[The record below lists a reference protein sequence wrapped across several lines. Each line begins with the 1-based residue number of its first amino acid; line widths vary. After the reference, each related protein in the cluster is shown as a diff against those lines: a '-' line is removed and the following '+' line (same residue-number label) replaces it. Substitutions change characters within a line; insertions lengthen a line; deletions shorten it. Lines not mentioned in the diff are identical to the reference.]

1 LQDLNN
7 RPFQKNKTETRRSQF
22 DRSLN
27 TEFVTPSQA
36 FSNPTDDIIGEDNF
50 LKLMKLKELKDK
62 GAITNIEYQKKKM
75 EIIAKI

>member
-1 LQDLNN
+1 
-7 RPFQKNKTETRRSQF
+7 
-22 DRSLN
+22 LN